1 MLEDAKWGTDDVRV
15 RWDDE
20 DESDYDEDESDS
32 DSDSDEVSGIRWGFI
47 ENGVENIDIWDSAT
61 GEVLRTLEGQTDW
74 VKSVAISPCGKY
86 VISGSDD
93 KTVKVVAL

>member
-15 RWDDE
+15 RWD
-20 DESDYDEDESDS
+20 DEDESDS

-86 VISGSDD
+86 VISGSRDD
-93 KTVKVVAL
+93 TVKVVAL